1 MKRMIQKLTVLFGA
15 LLAASAPG
23 LSMEVQRKIRP
34 DAFDFGGYLHQV
46 IGRTFEAVQTD
57 AITLT
62 VMFVGCVW
70 LLNRYLFHKPR
81 HTGFGEYLLC
91 AFFSGMQLLC
101 AMTRQVGT
109 VAVLWENAFQV
120 IKAAL
125 YLLGMYL
132 LLLCLLRGLGEALQS
147 RFSLRRLEGYPCA
160 GWCRRAWEKRPF
172 LFPFLLLCAAWL
184 PHLIIRY
191 PGQLTIDTVLQVQQ
205 YFLWLPR
212 STPHPPFGT
221 VVYGGLIDFAL
232 TTGYKNLTY
241 FAFTLVKTAG
251 FIAILSYSL
260 LVMKKSAVPGWI
272 RLLALTLY
280 AVSPVYVGWTTT
292 ISKDSSYL
300 ILCVLA
306 AAMTLEFMQDMDAFV
321 RSWKRMVVLGVDLI
335 LMMLVRHNGV
345 FVAAPLL
352 VVMALCFLVRRRG
365 RQGALT
371 LLYAAVVIGISVGAE
386 EYLIRTMD
394 IARVSQDDW
403 LSLPFQQTARV
414 VKLHGDELPEEEVA
428 LIDRIMDFDQVPE
441 LYNPGSSDNIRWS
454 ENAGRSPEDLMAYM
468 ERVWAKEL
476 VRYPVEYVDAVLAM
490 NAVLFD
496 LQSNEA
502 IYVSLTDNSN
512 DSYVYPYSFND
523 LWYYNSEELRALNS
537 LQRALTEGYFRFS
550 DLPLIGPFASMGF
563 CMLLMLAVTYLS
575 VVNHRRKTLMVM
587 IPALITGIAGPFL
600 PVVYLRYLLPMVG
613 TVPLWLAAYTSPRLD
628 KDARPSL

>member
-1 MKRMIQKLTVLFGA
+1 MIQKLAVLFGA
-15 LLAASAPG
+15 LLAAAAPG
-23 LSMEVQRKIRP
+23 LSMEVQRKIKP
-34 DAFDFGGYLHQV
+34 DAFDFGGYLHQLV
-46 IGRTFEAVQTD
+46 GRTFEALQTD

-101 AMTRQVGT
+101 AVTRQVGT
-109 VAVLWENAFQV
+109 VAALWENAFQL

-132 LLLCLLRGLGEALQS
+132 LLLCLLRALGEVLQNG
-147 RFSLRRLEGYPCA
+147 FSLRRLEGYSCVEY
-160 GWCRRAWEKRPF
+160 CRRMWKKRPF
-172 LFPFLLLCAAWL
+172 LFPFLLLCVAWL

-191 PGQLTIDTVLQVQQ
+191 PGQLTIDTVLQAHQ
-205 YFLWLPR
+205 YFLWRPR

-221 VVYGGLIDFAL
+221 VIYGELINFAL

-260 LVMKKSAVPGWI
+260 LVMKKSAAPGWV

-280 AVSPVYVGWTTT
+280 AVSPIYVGWTTT
-292 ISKDSSYL
+292 LSKDSSFL

-306 AAMTLEFMQDMDAFV
+306 AAMALEFVRDMDAFIH
-321 RSWKRMVVLGVDLI
+321 SWKRMTVLAVDLI

-345 FVAAPLL
+345 FVAVPLL
-352 VVMALCFLVRRRG
+352 AVMVVCLLVRRRG

-371 LLYAAVVIGISVGAE
+371 LLYAVVVIGVSVGAE
-386 EYLIRTMD
+386 EYMIRTMD

-428 LIDRIMDFDQVPE
+428 LIDRVMDFDQVPE
-441 LYNPGSSDNIRWS
+441 LYEPASSDNIRWS
-454 ENAGRSPEDLMAYM
+454 ENAGRSAEDILSYLKGA
-468 ERVWAKEL
+468 WAKEL
-476 VRYPVEYVDAVLAM
+476 VRYPVEYLDAALAM

-496 LQSNEA
+496 LQSNEPL
-502 IYVSLTDNSN
+502 YVSLTDNTN
-512 DSYVYPYSFND
+512 DSYVYPHSFND
-523 LWYYNSEELRALNS
+523 MWYYNREELIALNS
-537 LQRALTEGYFRFS
+537 LQRALTEWYFRFS

-563 CMLLMLAVTYLS
+563 CMLLMMSVTYFS
-575 VVNHRRKTLMVM
+575 VVNRRWKTLMVM

-600 PVVYLRYLLPMVG
+600 PLVYLRYLLPMVG
-613 TVPLWLAAYTSPRLD
+613 TVPLWLAAYTAPRLD
-628 KDARPSL
+628 RGAPPPL